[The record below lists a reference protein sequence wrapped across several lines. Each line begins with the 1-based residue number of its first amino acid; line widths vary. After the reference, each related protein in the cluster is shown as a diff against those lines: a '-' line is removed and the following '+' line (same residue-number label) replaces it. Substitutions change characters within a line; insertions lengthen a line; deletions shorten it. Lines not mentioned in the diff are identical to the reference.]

1 MTVLLLHVNN
11 TFIVKLIFFF
21 LVFLIIK
28 LHVGCMLSDFFNYDK
43 YYSMLLFARSL
54 ISICMIP
61 DFDFCK
67 L

>member
-43 YYSMLLFARSL
+43 YSMLLFARSL